1 MDCVY
6 AGRFPRKEREMPL
19 RIVSVMAFMLLG
31 MGCSFLARQQ
41 GGEPAQK
48 PVVVWQPSHQND
60 TGGGIVNEALV
71 CNAIVEA
78 ALSIP
83 TDLFDEYKVWS
94 YYVEGLHHAQQGS
107 NTMIAHTTAVVDG
120 KISGY
125 AYELQKS
132 NAYHPKV
139 FIAVHNNAAS
149 RKNGCWGFIHGGD
162 AYEDEN
168 RKLAEVLARAVCD
181 VTGMEYA
188 GVKLDSWPQRNDYR
202 CKVTGELA
210 FYSID
215 ENVNTAPYRVLLEIG
230 DQRESRDIL
239 MDPEMQKKM
248 GIAIKKALI
257 EYFPNL
263 K

>member
-1 MDCVY
+1 MRRGLGGLVL
-6 AGRFPRKEREMPL
+6 FL
-19 RIVSVMAFMLLG
+19 LLG
-31 MGCSFLARQQ
+31 MGCSFFATQ
-41 GGEPAQK
+41 EPVAPVEK
-48 PVVVWQPSHQND
+48 PVVVWQPSHQNHRSGD
-60 TGGGIVNEALV
+60 VVNEALG

-94 YYVEGLHHAQQGS
+94 YNVEGLHHAQQGS

-125 AYELQKS
+125 AYELQKA
-132 NAYHPKV
+132 NAYSPKV
-139 FIAVHNNAAS
+139 FISVHNNAAT
-149 RKNGCWGFIHGGD
+149 KQNACWGFIHGGD
-162 AYEDEN
+162 AYEEEN
-168 RKLAEVLARAVCD
+168 RKLAEALTRAVCE
-181 VTGMEYA
+181 VTGMEFA

-202 CKVTGELA
+202 CKNTGKRA

-230 DQRESRDIL
+230 DQRVSRDIL

-248 GIAIKKALI
+248 GIAIKKAFI
-257 EYFPNL
+257 AYFPNL